1 VVLVVSYPPPLGWAA
16 PVVSYPPPLGCAAPV
31 VSADGVLT
39 LVVSCDGI
47 VLVVSYVGVVGAV
60 VSRDGVAVIVVSP
73 RSGAAPVSSF
83 GRLWQA
89 AKVAAAARIQRVFMR
104 RS

>member
-1 VVLVVSYPPPLGWAA
+1 VLVVSYPPLGCVVL
-16 PVVSYPPPLGCAAPV
+16 VVSY
-31 VSADGVLT
+31 DGVVVLA
-39 LVVSCDGI
+39 VSCDGI
-47 VLVVSYVGVVGAV
+47 VLVVSYDGVAV
-60 VSRDGVAVIVVSP
+60 AAVSCDGVAVIVVSP

>member
-1 VVLVVSYPPPLGWAA
+1 VVSYEGVAIEVSAVGAA
-16 PVVSYPPPLGCAAPV
+16 VVSY
-31 VSADGVLT
+31 DGV
-39 LVVSCDGI
+39 
-47 VLVVSYVGVVGAV
+47 
-60 VSRDGVAVIVVSP
+60 VIVVSP

>member
-1 VVLVVSYPPPLGWAA
+1 
-16 PVVSYPPPLGCAAPV
+16 
-31 VSADGVLT
+31 
-39 LVVSCDGI
+39 VSCDGI
-47 VLVVSYVGVVGAV
+47 VLVVSY
-60 VSRDGVAVIVVSP
+60 DGVAAVEVSCDGVVVIVVSP